1 MSKAPSQSTPGTGSV
16 VGPYT
21 LHEAVG
27 MGGMASVFRATQ
39 DGGPTVAVK
48 ILHENALQDEELRRF
63 NREFATL
70 SGLSH
75 ENVIRVFES
84 GQFGDFPWIA
94 MEYVDGSDLAA
105 VAQAWDHPVSAD
117 KMPHIE
123 SLLRSLCS
131 GLAYIHRRGL
141 IHRDLKP
148 ANVLMTAEGV
158 PKISD
163 FGVVKDHSAA
173 GTALTVV
180 GKLVG
185 TVAFMAPEQ
194 ITNEEIDARTDLYS
208 LGAMLFYLLTGRR
221 PIEADSVAGYLARHL
236 TEVPKTANHYNPD
249 VPPRLSQLC
258 ARLLS
263 KDPTER
269 PASAQAV
276 LAMLDAP
283 DAATRPPLRARDA
296 AVQAAITALKEEDPT
311 VVGYIGPPGSGRT
324 ALLDELERVA
334 EASGRRVLRWS
345 HTTSTPMGDADVVL
359 VDNAERLALDAVEM
373 LVHARL
379 EARMAGRPFTVFAA
393 GNTARGAITSLT
405 DVGLPDP
412 VLGLGPLE
420 RPDVIG
426 MMRDRGLAGPVAPA
440 LGRRLHAEFAG
451 QPGPIAAQVQALID
465 AEWLTEHSP
474 GRFKAARPLDEIRHA
489 ELPIPPAVRA
499 RIQTLLSSL
508 DEPSLHACHI
518 LAVLGRPVEE
528 DFLTRAMPDY
538 PAHVATQRLTDRGL
552 LLRESPSERTT
563 VRFAHPSAAVV
574 VRSRMDEDT
583 LHTVS
588 RTLATVL
595 QARRRRADAEEIAT
609 LYAQATDAY
618 KAYPYFVRAARRASR
633 EGRFV
638 DVVRL
643 TERAQTIQRA
653 AENRLDSKT
662 TIRLRRWVYLIE
674 GEAQLARGHWALA
687 IPPLVNAVAAAR
699 LEQDAAA
706 TARSLTSLGRAHYR
720 SGAFDD
726 ARPILEEAKGLF
738 EAGDPMRATATRAL
752 ADIRLR
758 DGDIRGAEALWTD
771 ALDSARATG
780 SSDSESRAIRG
791 LANVRALQ
799 NRLDAA
805 ASLLE
810 SALDR
815 LERGG
820 DVRVRCGV
828 LARAIE
834 LDLAAGRLGS
844 ANHRAERLLNVIEQ
858 HELVDRI
865 ADARALHAIVLIDS
879 GRPVQAAQAA
889 NTALTYAQMQGEA
902 AWNTRLRVA
911 RSLLAAGRPDAAATA
926 LPKADRVPENRLDD
940 PPGQL
945 AAIRAR
951 LLAKTD
957 PIAAKDL
964 AIWAMTRTEPM
975 LALRAFRI
983 RVDASR
989 ALSAMG
995 AVNHAREGAK
1005 RAVRLLDAAGTEG
1018 FRLDGLLALNQAAD
1032 DPRVAD
1038 AIGQLARRIA
1048 DRLPPTI
1055 AKTFRSR
1062 TDLCELGCFAIST
1075 RRS

>member
-1 MSKAPSQSTPGTGSV
+1 MGR
-16 VGPYT
+16 YT

-27 MGGMASVFRATQ
+27 MGGMASVFRASRD
-39 DGGPTVAVK
+39 DGQIAAVK
-48 ILHENALQDEELRRF
+48 VLHASALHDEDIARF

-75 ENVIRVFES
+75 DNVIHVYES
-84 GQFGDFPWIA
+84 GHVGAFPWIA
-94 MEYVDGSDLAA
+94 MEYVEGSDLAS
-105 VAQAWDHPVSAD
+105 VAQTWNHPVSAK
-117 KMPHIE
+117 KMPEIE
-123 SLLRSLCS
+123 GLLRALCS
-131 GLAYIHRRGL
+131 GLDYIHERGL

-148 ANVLMTAEGV
+148 ANVLVTKAGV

-163 FGVVKDHSAA
+163 FGVVKDHTAA

-180 GKLVG
+180 GKLIG

-194 ITNEEIDARTDLYS
+194 ITNEDVDARTDLYS

-236 TEVPKTANHYNPD
+236 TEVPKTANHYNPE

-258 ARLLS
+258 ARLLA

-269 PASAQAV
+269 PSSARAV
-276 LAMLDAP
+276 MAMLDAP
-283 DAATRPPLRARDA
+283 DEVTRPPLRARDA
-296 AVQAAITALKEEDPT
+296 AVQAAISALKAEDPS
-311 VVGYIGPPGSGRT
+311 VIAFVGPPGSGRT
-324 ALLDELERVA
+324 ALLDELERVSTA
-334 EASGRRVLRWS
+334 AGRRVLRWS
-345 HTTSTPMGDADVVL
+345 HTTSTPVEDAQVVL
-359 VDNAERLALDAVEM
+359 IDNAERLAADAVEG
-373 LVHARL
+373 LAEHRRQ
-379 EARMAGRPFTVFAA
+379 ARMHNRPFTVFAA
-393 GNTARGAITSLT
+393 GTTARGAIAGLT
-405 DVGLPDP
+405 EDMGLPDQ
-412 VLGLGPLE
+412 VMGLGPLE
-420 RPDVIG
+420 RTDVIG

-465 AEWLTEHSP
+465 AHWLTEHSP
-474 GRFKAARPLDEIRHA
+474 GRFKAAKPLDEIRQA
-489 ELPIPPAVRA
+489 ELPVPPAVRA

-508 DEPSLHACHI
+508 DEPSLRACHI

-528 DFLTRAMPDY
+528 DFLTRAMPDH
-538 PAHVATQRLTDRGL
+538 PAHVAAQRLIDRGL
-552 LLRESPSERTT
+552 LLKETAPDRVA
-563 VRFAHPSAAVV
+563 VRFAHPSASIV
-574 VRSRMDEDT
+574 VRSRMDDSVIHE
-583 LHTVS
+583 VS
-588 RTLATVL
+588 RSLAGVL
-595 QARRRRADAEEIAT
+595 QQRRRRADAEEIAT
-609 LYAQATDAY
+609 LYAQAEDAS

-633 EGRFV
+633 EGRFI

-643 TERAQTIQRA
+643 TERAQEIQRR
-653 AENRLDSKT
+653 AENDLDSET
-662 TIRLRRWVYLIE
+662 AIRLRRWVYLIE

-699 LEQDAAA
+699 LEEDAVA
-706 TARSLTSLGRAHYR
+706 TARALTSLGRAHYR
-720 SGAFDD
+720 SGDFDA
-726 ARPILEEAKGLF
+726 ARPILEEANSLF
-738 EAGDPMRATATRAL
+738 EPGDPMRATATRAL

-758 DGDIRGAEALWTD
+758 DCDIRGAEALWTD

-799 NRLDAA
+799 NRLDDA

-834 LDLAAGRLGS
+834 LDLAAGRLGA
-844 ANHRAERLLNVIEQ
+844 ANHRSERLMDAIEQ

-879 GRPVQAAQAA
+879 GRPAQAAQAA
-889 NTALTYAQMQGEA
+889 NIALTYAQMQGDA

-911 RSLLAAGRPDAAATA
+911 RALLAAGRPDAAATA

-951 LLAKTD
+951 LLASSD

-964 AIWAMTRTEPM
+964 AIWAMTRSEPM
-975 LALRAFRI
+975 LALRSFRI

-989 ALSAMG
+989 ALSAVG
-995 AVNHAREGAK
+995 ATDHAREGAK

-1018 FRLDGLLALNQAAD
+1018 FRLDALLALNQAAD

-1048 DRLPPTI
+1048 DRLPPSI
-1055 AKTFRSR
+1055 AKTFRTR
-1062 TDLCELGCFAIST
+1062 PDLVALGCFANST
-1075 RRS
+1075 RRQ

>member
-1 MSKAPSQSTPGTGSV
+1 MSRKPSDTTPGPGTV
-16 VGPYT
+16 FGPYT

-27 MGGMASVFRATQ
+27 MGGMASVFRATRD
-39 DGGPTVAVK
+39 DGQVAAVK
-48 ILHENALQDEELRRF
+48 ILHPTSLQDEDVRRF
-63 NREFATL
+63 SREFATL

-75 ENVIRVFES
+75 DNVIRVYES
-84 GQFGDFPWIA
+84 GYLGAFPWIA
-94 MEYVDGSDLAA
+94 MEYVEGSDLAA
-105 VAQAWDHPVSAD
+105 VAKTWDHPVSPA
-117 KMPHIE
+117 KMPVIE
-123 SLLRSLCS
+123 GLLRALCS
-131 GLAYIHRRGL
+131 GLDYIHERGL

-148 ANVLMTAEGV
+148 ANVLMTADGV

-163 FGVVKDHSAA
+163 FGVVKDATAA

-180 GKLVG
+180 GKLIG

-194 ITNEEIDARTDLYS
+194 ITNEEVDARTDLYS

-236 TEVPKTANHYNPD
+236 TEVPKTANHYNPE
-249 VPPRLSQLC
+249 VPPRLSHLC
-258 ARLLS
+258 ARLLA

-269 PASAQAV
+269 PASAKAV

-283 DAATRPPLRARDA
+283 DAVTGPPLRARDA
-296 AVQAAITALKEEDPT
+296 AIQAAVQALKSEDPT
-311 VVGYIGPPGSGRT
+311 IIAYVGPPGSGRS
-324 ALLDELERVA
+324 ALLNELERVA
-334 EASGRRVLRWS
+334 IAAGRRVLRWS
-345 HTTSTPMGDADVVL
+345 HTTSTPVGTAQVVL
-359 VDNAERLALDAVEM
+359 IDNAERLAADAVDGLTEERRQ
-373 LVHARL
+373 ARIQN
-379 EARMAGRPFTVFAA
+379 RPFTVFAA
-393 GNTARGAITSLT
+393 GTTARGAISVLT
-405 DVGLPDP
+405 DDMGLPEP
-412 VLGLGPLE
+412 ILGLGPLD
-420 RPDVIG
+420 RADVIG

-451 QPGPIAAQVQALID
+451 QPGPIAAQVHALIQ
-465 AEWLTEHSP
+465 AGWLTEHTP
-474 GRFKAARPLDEIRHA
+474 GRFKAAKPLDEIRNA
-489 ELPIPPAVRA
+489 ELPVPPAVRA

-508 DEPSLHACHI
+508 DPPSLHACHI

-528 DFLTRAMPDY
+528 DLLTRAMPDH
-538 PAHVATQRLTDRGL
+538 PAHVATQRLIDRGL
-552 LLRESPSERTT
+552 LIKETNTDRGT
-563 VRFAHPSAAVV
+563 VRFAHPSAAIV
-574 VRSRMDEDT
+574 VRSRMDESAIQDA
-583 LHTVS
+583 S
-588 RTLATVL
+588 RALASVL
-595 QARRRRADAEEIAT
+595 QQRRRRADAEEIAT
-609 LYAQATDAY
+609 LYAQAGDDA

-633 EGRFV
+633 DGRFV

-643 TERAQTIQRA
+643 TQRAQAIQRS
-653 AENRLDSKT
+653 AENRLDSDT
-662 TIRLRRWVYLIE
+662 IIRLRRWVYLIA

-699 LEQDAAA
+699 LEGDAPA
-706 TARSLTSLGRAHYR
+706 TARALTSLGRAHYR
-720 SGAFDD
+720 SADFDA
-726 ARPILEEAKGLF
+726 ARPILEEANALF
-738 EAGDPMRATATRAL
+738 EPGDPMRGTATRAL

-758 DGDIRGAEALWTD
+758 DCDIRGAEALWTD

-834 LDLAAGRLGS
+834 LDLAAGRLGA
-844 ANHRAERLLNVIEQ
+844 ANHRSERLLDAIEQ

-879 GRPVQAAQAA
+879 GRPIEAAQAA
-889 NTALTYAQMQGEA
+889 NIALTYAQMQGEA

-911 RSLLAAGRPDAAATA
+911 RALLAAGRPDAAATA
-926 LPKADRVPENRLDD
+926 LPMPDRVPENRLDD

-951 LLAKTD
+951 LLAASD
-957 PIAAKDL
+957 PVAAKDL
-964 AIWAMTRTEPM
+964 AMWAMMRPEPL
-975 LALRAFRI
+975 LALRSFRI

-989 ALSAMG
+989 ALSAVG
-995 AVNHAREGAK
+995 AIDHAREGAK

-1055 AKTFRSR
+1055 AKTFRTR
-1062 TDLCELGCFAIST
+1062 PDLVALNCF
-1075 RRS
+1075 R